1 MESFTVSGR
10 DARMASVR
18 KTASQRILNV
28 CGTCTECCRV
38 LAVEELSKGELTVCK
53 HEHNHSCSIYK
64 HRPASC
70 KGYTCVYHTWM
81 TEGEKVPLMLRPD
94 KSKVIIDYMPHLRM
108 HFVRV
113 DQLNRNAWQ
122 KVPVINT
129 IVSMLMQ
136 PNVTMILMVDGTP
149 SGKFNTDEFKKM
161 VISPITSAEKVI
173 LDKSQKI

>member
-1 MESFTVSGR
+1 
-10 DARMASVR
+10 
-18 KTASQRILNV
+18 
-28 CGTCTECCRV
+28 
-38 LAVEELSKGELTVCK
+38 
-53 HEHNHSCSIYK
+53 
-64 HRPASC
+64 
-70 KGYTCVYHTWM
+70 M